1 MTYFPEMCI
10 PSGISSIRVKEISLN
25 LAPDTFTEMEINFE
39 GRLQLEL
46 LKVCQGAGALGP
58 LMPEVEEITVKW
70 DDYAEQYMAD
80 AVRQIDDYPNAAIG
94 WAAFIGMAVAQWWGT
109 DWQVNRFTP
118 YKHLYGAEQWD
129 DMDDKIM
136 TDILAL
142 PLGSSEEQFL
152 RDTIIT
158 CAEKAISIIMEE
170 DFEPCS
176 DQAYEILSITIKTMF
191 KIGAA
196 LQLHRMGWRGNRD
209 KS

>member
-1 MTYFPEMCI
+1 M
-10 PSGISSIRVKEISLN
+10 
-25 LAPDTFTEMEINFE
+25 PDFTALHRQMEMEKNFE

-58 LMPEVEEITVKW
+58 LLPEVEEITGKW

-80 AVRQIDDYPNAAIG
+80 AVGQIDDYPNAAIG

-109 DWQVNRFTP
+109 DWQANRFTP
-118 YKHLYGAEQWD
+118 YKYLYGAEQWD

-136 TDILAL
+136 VDILAL
-142 PLGSSEEQFL
+142 PLGSYEEQFL

-170 DFEPCS
+170 DFEPGS

-196 LQLHRMGWRGNRD
+196 LQLHRMDWRGNRD

>member
-1 MTYFPEMCI
+1 M
-10 PSGISSIRVKEISLN
+10 
-25 LAPDTFTEMEINFE
+25 PDFTALHRQMEMEINFE

-58 LMPEVEEITVKW
+58 LMPEVEEITGKW

-80 AVRQIDDYPNAAIG
+80 AVGQIDDYPNAAIG

-109 DWQVNRFTP
+109 DWQANRFTP
-118 YKHLYGAEQWD
+118 YKYLYGAEQWD

-136 TDILAL
+136 ADILAL

>member
-1 MTYFPEMCI
+1 M
-10 PSGISSIRVKEISLN
+10 
-25 LAPDTFTEMEINFE
+25 PDFTALHRQMEINFE
-39 GRLQLEL
+39 GRLQREL
-46 LKVCQGAGALGP
+46 LRVCQEAGALGP
-58 LMPEVEEITVKW
+58 LFLECEEITSKW

-80 AVRQIDDYPNAAIG
+80 AVGQIDDYPNAAVG

-109 DWQVNRFTP
+109 DWPASRFTP
-118 YKHLYGAEQWD
+118 YRHLYGAEKWD
-129 DMDDKIM
+129 DMDDRIM
-136 TDILAL
+136 VDILAL